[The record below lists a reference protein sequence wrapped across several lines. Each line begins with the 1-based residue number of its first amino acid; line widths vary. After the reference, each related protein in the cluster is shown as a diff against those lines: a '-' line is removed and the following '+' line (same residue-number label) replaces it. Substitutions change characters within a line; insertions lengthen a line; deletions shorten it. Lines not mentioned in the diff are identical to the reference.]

1 MSKDENVLIENVIKS
16 RGKPAVADHEL
27 AKK

>member
-1 MSKDENVLIENVIKS
+1 MSKENVLIENVIKS